1 MRLLCAPAEIGRLDE
16 AGALRVVLYGQAG
29 SARRASAGAAVR
41 SDIRRERLAPHRR
54 AWDLLSIAASVM
66 AADAA
71 GLRTASPD
79 GWTREFE
86 LEIAV
91 TEPDFWNGAA
101 PLIADALAFLTTDR
115 WHLRFVPG
123 GAPAPEPA
131 RVVRPPQECVAL
143 LSGGLDSLIGT
154 IDLAAAGTR
163 PLVISKIVRGDAEKQ
178 DEFARAIGGGLRHLQ
193 LNDNAVVPAPKDT
206 SQRARSIIFLA
217 FGVLVATALAP
228 YQAGATVP
236 VYVCE
241 NGFIAVNPPLTGS
254 RVGSLST
261 RTAHPQFLALF
272 QDLLDAADVRATL
285 RTPYASKTKG
295 EMLKEC
301 ADQPLLRAL
310 AARSTSCGRFQKFNY
325 NHCGRC
331 VPCQVRRAAF
341 LAWGQPDR
349 TDYVFEE
356 LGRDDERHAGFDD
369 VRSVGMALAA
379 ARDDGFDDWLGA
391 ALSWPRIHDREELR
405 NMLQRGLAEL
415 GALHGRYGVR

>member
-1 MRLLCAPAEIGRLDE
+1 MRLLCAPAEVGRLNE
-16 AGALRVVLYGQAG
+16 AETLRAVLYGQAG
-29 SARRASAGAAVR
+29 SPVRASVGAAVR
-41 SDIRRERLAPHRR
+41 SDVRKERLAPTRR
-54 AWDLLSIAASVM
+54 AWDLLSIAMSVM
-66 AADAA
+66 VADAA
-71 GLRTASPD
+71 GLRTRSPD

-91 TEPDFWNGAA
+91 TEPAFWNGAA
-101 PLIADALAFLTTDR
+101 PLLADALAFLTTDR
-115 WHLRFVPG
+115 WQLRFTPG

-131 RVVRPPQECVAL
+131 RVVRPPQDCVAL

-154 IDLAAAGTR
+154 IDLAAAGRR
-163 PLVISKIVRGDAEKQ
+163 PLLISKIVRGDSEKQ
-178 DEFARAIGGGLRHLQ
+178 EEFAHAIGGALRHIQ
-193 LNDNAVVPAPKDT
+193 LNDNAVVPKPKDT
-206 SQRARSIIFLA
+206 SQRARSLIFLA

-236 VYVCE
+236 LYVCE
-241 NGFIAVNPPLTGS
+241 NGFIAINPALTGS

-272 QDLLDAADVRATL
+272 QDLLDAAGIRVAIQ
-285 RTPYASKTKG
+285 TPYAVKTKG

-301 ADQPLLRAL
+301 ADQPLLQAL
-310 AARSTSCGRFQKFNY
+310 AARSTSCGRFQKYNY
-325 NHCGRC
+325 HHCGRC

-341 LAWGQPDR
+341 LAWEQPDP

-356 LGRDDERHAGFDD
+356 LGRDDEQHAGFDD

-379 ARDDGFDDWLGA
+379 ARDDGFDDWLGG
-391 ALSWPRIHDREELR
+391 ALSWSRINDSVALR
-405 NMLQRGLAEL
+405 DMLRRGLAEL